1 MQTQRIALNLVPGRG
16 MPPKIYLSQYDDRS
30 RRLEFELYDGTDP
43 YDIPSATSIVIQGT
57 KPDKKG
63 FQYDCDYADGVA
75 SCIVAGQMTACR
87 GNVLCELV
95 LSKDGGILG
104 TAKFVIVVERA
115 ALSNETVISRTDLPL
130 IVDAAKNALLANA
143 SAKDAAES
151 ASAAGASET
160 NAKASETA
168 AKTSETNAASSATAA
183 AESAKKAEDSAKS
196 AQTLAGDA
204 AGSAAS
210 ASGYAE
216 AAAGSATA
224 ASASAKNAADSAS
237 EAQKYAGSMA
247 WTTEQHI
254 ITDFILGRTGKVY
267 RTRFYKHNVNTSSS
281 GTKLDA
287 NKGLVCEPSSSTT
300 EGRDDYAD
308 IPSFKWYRC
317 NYVCESDGFK
327 RITALEGSPGYATE
341 GAVDVG
347 TLHPTF
353 YWGVDKH
360 DDYYDIIYSD
370 TPHEDL
376 GLKVWKDALRGDG
389 VTVMPYW
396 IESSYASVIASDGL
410 LRSQPGKAPAH
421 NQSYNNMITNYQ
433 KKGAGYWGAGIARN
447 TYAIIMMAIKYA
459 TKNSQSVMQGCCAYN
474 TQATCAVAETG
485 VKRVIIASQGD
496 FIAGGC
502 VSVGVANGTSTDRG
516 LDSIS
521 SIADR
526 VLIKSIETVT
536 VDGKDYIALNL
547 DIDGTIDTTTSTYVS
562 TMPQYTGTTD
572 AVIGHHDGQAEIDRK
587 HTLRIQGQ
595 EYMWGQYVIASDT
608 VMDFQSDYS
617 KNVYVYPAGA
627 KHLQNSYSGA
637 ALVGNIPNNDE
648 SDWWIGDMDFEPA
661 SGVAYPKAIG
671 TGDSVGC
678 GDRVY
683 SGGKNSGTREYLM
696 NANLWNGSVAGL
708 CLVYCWSGPWAAY
721 WTFASCD

>member
-254 ITDFILGRTGKVY
+254 ITDFILGRTWNVY

-696 NANLWNGSVAGL
+696 NAALGSGSYAGL
-708 CLVYCWSGPWAAY
+708 CVVTCWLWLGAAS
-721 WTFASCD
+721 WDFASCD

>member
-75 SCIVAGQMTACR
+75 SCIVAGQMTACG
-87 GNVLCELV
+87 GNILCELV

-143 SAKDAAES
+143 SAKDAAAS

-183 AESAKKAEDSAKS
+183 ANSAAASQKSASDAASGATAAAESAKKAEDSAKS

-210 ASGYAE
+210 AS
-216 AAAGSATA
+216 GSATA

-267 RTRFYKHNVNTSSS
+267 RTRFYKHNVNTSSA

-327 RITALEGSPGYATE
+327 RITALEGAPGYATE

-627 KHLQNSYSGA
+627 STCKTAIPARLLWGIFRIMTKATGGSEIWISNLQAVWHIRKPSEQAILLGA
-637 ALVGNIPNNDE
+637 ETEFILEAKTLEQEN
-648 SDWWIGDMDFEPA
+648 
-661 SGVAYPKAIG
+661 
-671 TGDSVGC
+671 T
-678 GDRVY
+678 
-683 SGGKNSGTREYLM
+683 L
-696 NANLWNGSVAGL
+696 
-708 CLVYCWSGPWAAY
+708 
-721 WTFASCD
+721 

>member
-1 MQTQRIALNLVPGRG
+1 MQTQIIKVNLVPNADIPER
-16 MPPKIYLSQYDDRS
+16 IYLSQYDKGS
-30 RRLEFELYDGTDP
+30 RTLKFELYDGPVSYNAPDGAKIT
-43 YDIPSATSIVIQGT
+43 IQGT
-57 KPDKKG
+57 KPDRKG
-63 FQYDCDYADGVA
+63 FQYACTYSGGVV
-75 SCIVAGQMTACR
+75 SCTVQDQMTAVA
-87 GNVLCELV
+87 GEVPCELV
-95 LSKDGGILG
+95 ISKDGSILA
-104 TAKFVIVVERA
+104 TANFILYVERS
-115 ALSNETVISRTDLPL
+115 ALSDDTIISETEMPL
-130 IVDAAKNALLANA
+130 IAQAAAAATNAEAAANAAAAHEKNIQSLVDQVKDVTNEVTLVQQAASDAAA
-143 SAKDAAES
+143 
-151 ASAAGASET
+151 
-160 NAKASETA
+160 
-168 AKTSETNAASSATAA
+168 SATAA
-183 AESAKKAEDSAKS
+183 AE
-196 AQTLAGDA
+196 
-204 AGSAAS
+204 
-210 ASGYAE
+210 
-216 AAAGSATA
+216 SATA

-254 ITDFILGRTGKVY
+254 ITEFILGRTGKVY

-327 RITALEGSPGYATE
+327 RITALEGAPSYATD

-376 GLKVWKDALRGDG
+376 GLKAWKDALRRDG

-433 KKGAGYWGAGIARN
+433 EKGAGYWGAGIARN

-459 TKNSQSVMQGCCAYN
+459 TKNSQSVMQGCCTYN

-502 VSVGVANGTSTDRG
+502 VSVGVANGTNTDRG
-516 LDSIS
+516 LDPIS

-536 VDGKDYIALNL
+536 VDGKDYIAINL

-572 AVIGHHDGQAEIDRK
+572 AVIGHHDGQAVIDRK

-617 KNVYVYPAGA
+617 KNVYMYPMGT

-637 ALVGNIPNNDE
+637 ALVGNIPNDDGN
-648 SDWWIGDMDFEPA
+648 DWWVGDMDFDPA
-661 SGVAYPKAIG
+661 SGAAYPKTIG

-696 NANLWNGSVAGL
+696 NASLWSGSYAGL
-708 CLVYCWSGPWAAY
+708 CLVGCWNRLGYASWD
-721 WTFASCD
+721 FASCD